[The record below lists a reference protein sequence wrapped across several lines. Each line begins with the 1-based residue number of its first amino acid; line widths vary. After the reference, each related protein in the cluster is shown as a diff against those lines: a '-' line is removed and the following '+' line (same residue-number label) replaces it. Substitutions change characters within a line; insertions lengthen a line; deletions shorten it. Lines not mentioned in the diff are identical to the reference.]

1 MALLYLHHYMD
12 FIEKHVVTPE
22 RKMRI
27 SKRNYITLQNHSQD
41 VYVKTAGFLLL
52 KTNATKS
59 KDSFD
64 KMWYHMLVFY
74 SKLTKVKKGV
84 DYAG

>member
-1 MALLYLHHYMD
+1 MS
-12 FIEKHVVTPE
+12 FSQSVT
-22 RKMRI
+22 
-27 SKRNYITLQNHSQD
+27 
-41 VYVKTAGFLLL
+41 YVLTTKTLL